1 MFLILYRNE
10 IPFPAFL
17 CNLGNSS
24 GRRENWKKN
33 SCQACL
39 QRDFPASSHIGG
51 ISDTSCSALPDKKM
65 PRPGQLQFR

>member
-17 CNLGNSS
+17 CNLDNSS
-24 GRRENWKKN
+24 GRRENWQKN

-39 QRDFPASSHIGG
+39 QRDFP
-51 ISDTSCSALPDKKM
+51 SCSALPDKKM
-65 PRPGQLQFR
+65 PRPEQLQFR